1 MTPFFQDWLNLLI
14 RWAHFVAGI
23 MWIGSSFYFVWLD
36 LSFEKPSKEQ
46 RGVDGELYMVHGGNF
61 YRVEKRRFG
70 AGEMPQNLHWF
81 KWEATFTW
89 ITGFLLLLVTYY
101 LGNSSYLIDA
111 TQSQLSVGQARLL
124 GLSLLFGSWFFYD
137 ALFRLKISEKP
148 WFNFV
153 GLGFL
158 GALVFVLTHFLSGRG
173 AFIHLG
179 AIFGT
184 MMVLNV
190 WVHILPNQRAI
201 IDASQAGKEPN
212 YDLGKKAKRRSMHN
226 SYMTLPV
233 LFMMISNHFPSTY
246 AHQSNAVVLILFI
259 VLGAFVR
266 HFMISG
272 KKIFL
277 IPAGLALGILMVM
290 TAQPHL
296 ARKNRQTNL
305 EAVRSSQVM
314 VIVKTRC
321 TQCHAAEPTDDEITV
336 APNDLILSS
345 IEQVKAAAPKIYERV
360 VLLKNMPLN
369 NKTKITEDERSLL
382 GRWIEEGAKTID
394 E

>member
-1 MTPFFQDWLNLLI
+1 MTPFIQDWLNLLI

-36 LSFEKPSKEQ
+36 SSFEKPKEEEK
-46 RGVDGELYMVHGGNF
+46 GVDGELYMVHGGNF

-89 ITGFLLLLVTYY
+89 ITGFLLLIVTYY
-101 LGNSSYLIDA
+101 LGSSSYLFDS
-111 TQSQLSVGQARLL
+111 TQSSLSVGEARFL
-124 GLSLLFGSWFFYD
+124 GISLLAGSWFFYD
-137 ALFRLKISEKP
+137 ALFRLKISDRP

-153 GLGFL
+153 GLSFL
-158 GALVFVLTHFLSGRG
+158 AALIYVLTHFFSGRG

-179 AIFGT
+179 AIYGT

-201 IDASQAGKEPN
+201 IDASLAGREPN

-246 AHQSNAVVLILFI
+246 AHRSNGLILVLFI

-266 HFMISG
+266 HYMITL
-272 KKIFL
+272 KKKFL
-277 IPAGLALGILMVM
+277 VPAFVALGTLISM
-290 TAQPHL
+290 TAQVHST
-296 ARKNRQTNL
+296 RKSHNEGL
-305 EAVRSSQVM
+305 EPVRSSQVM
-314 VIVKTRC
+314 VIIKTRC
-321 TQCHAAEPTDDEITV
+321 TQCHASNPSDDEITI
-336 APNDLILSS
+336 APNDLIFES
-345 IEQVKAAAPKIYERV
+345 IEQVQAASSKIYERV

-369 NKTKITEDERSLL
+369 NKTKITEDERDLL
-382 GRWIEEGAKTID
+382 GRWIEEGAKKSD
-394 E
+394 